1 MGNTDTA
8 KSKSK
13 VPMTARKKAGQAQGV
28 GVTSLP
34 SPLPPPKKRGR
45 PRLNP
50 LSTLDMSESVDLKKP
65 SKKDG
70 RELVVFRKM
79 VADAEK
85 ANLAPAAY
93 DGGGTIE
100 DAPSVTKDSLLKRVT
115 RRLNVLD
122 RFLTDDK
129 LVELLAFSSLKEI
142 GVYEGIMLDKSMVLQ
157 GQPTVI
163 IGNDER
169 KELRD
174 TLPRLMDELK
184 RRGLINQ
191 SAQPRIINQ

>member
-1 MGNTDTA
+1 MKTKT
-8 KSKSK
+8 KEK
-13 VPMTARKKAGQAQGV
+13 PILKAVSQ
-28 GVTSLP
+28 
-34 SPLPPPKKRGR
+34 PLPVEPKRGRGR

-50 LSTLDMSESVDLKKP
+50 LSTLDTAEVGFEKKP
-65 SKKDG
+65 KIKDG

-85 ANLAPAAY
+85 ANLSPAAY
-93 DGGGTIE
+93 DGGGTLE

-169 KELRD
+169 RELRD

-191 SAQPRIINQ
+191 SAQPKIINP